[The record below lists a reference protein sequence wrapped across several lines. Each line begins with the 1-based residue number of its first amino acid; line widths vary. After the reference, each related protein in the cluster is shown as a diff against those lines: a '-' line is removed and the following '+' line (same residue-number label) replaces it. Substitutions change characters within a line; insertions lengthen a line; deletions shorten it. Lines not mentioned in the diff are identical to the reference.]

1 MCDRR
6 DYYQGTTFVE
16 HLSKLVKTCGQIL
29 KCLKKAK
36 FFLKSR
42 NYFQKSKSTIL
53 VKKIHFLLI
62 FLIKI
67 FLSDNILSKIQ

>member
-36 FFLKSR
+36 IFLKSR
-42 NYFQKSKSTIL
+42 NYFQKS
-53 VKKIHFLLI
+53 
-62 FLIKI
+62 
-67 FLSDNILSKIQ
+67 